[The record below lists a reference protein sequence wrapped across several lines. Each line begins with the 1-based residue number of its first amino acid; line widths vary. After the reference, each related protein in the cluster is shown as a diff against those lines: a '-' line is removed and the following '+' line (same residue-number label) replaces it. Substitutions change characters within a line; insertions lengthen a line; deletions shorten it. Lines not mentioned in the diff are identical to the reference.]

1 MHDVRA
7 LARES
12 QRSALFVVRSF
23 VVRSFVRE
31 WRGDERE
38 VERDERRA
46 IVIARETLER
56 GEIVVG
62 L

>member
-1 MHDVRA
+1 MHWKAKVN
-7 LARES
+7 ARLLGTG
-12 QRSALFVVRSF
+12 R
-23 VVRSFVRE
+23 RSFVRE

-46 IVIARETLER
+46 IARETLER

>member
-1 MHDVRA
+1 MLECD
-7 LARES
+7 S
-12 QRSALFVVRSF
+12 QRSALV

-31 WRGDERE
+31 WRGDARERE
-38 VERDERRA
+38 TRDERRA
-46 IVIARETLER
+46 IAIAGETLER

>member
-1 MHDVRA
+1 MHWKAKVNARLLGTVR
-7 LARES
+7 
-12 QRSALFVVRSF
+12 
-23 VVRSFVRE
+23 RSFVRE
-31 WRGDERE
+31 WRGDARE

>member
-1 MHDVRA
+1 MHDVHA